1 MTVIMMVWSYD
12 KYIFS
17 GDVGDDDENNDDL
30 SMLILKMITMIWSC
44 DNDNMIIEW
53 WLCRL
58 WTRDSVG

>member
-12 KYIFS
+12 NYIFS

-30 SMLILKMITMIWSC
+30 SMLILKMMMIWSC